1 MCYCDTRL
9 LRLKRV
15 DGTRFNDRLVSDLK
29 NYLIHNS
36 FLGWRLCLQRRE
48 RRQKICFAEKLKRFS
63 NPVLRMLLHF
73 VRNIKVQLLDW
84 LVSLLS
90 MYAKQ
95 LSNIY

>member
-1 MCYCDTRL
+1 MASLFT
-9 LRLKRV
+9 KM
-15 DGTRFNDRLVSDLK
+15 
-29 NYLIHNS
+29 
-36 FLGWRLCLQRRE
+36 RE
-48 RRQKICFAEKLKRFS
+48 EAKICFAEKLKRFS

-73 VRNIKVQLLDW
+73 VRNIKVQLRDW